1 MELIFTQ
8 NECEYVKDYYDFIV
22 SKLSTLKRPDSLYLV
37 GLSPIEKNG
46 EYIFINYEHNL
57 VHTEVHPSYP
67 VGKIPV
73 IGQQSKNYSVR
84 IEKMNE
90 FFNSKFYIE
99 YSLTNIENIKTCG
112 FPPNLLKKIIYVP
125 PLLCS
130 YNPKS
135 DNRDLYDVITS
146 FFITDNP
153 ARPRRKIISDKI
165 TSEFSNYTNIPRVYG
180 EELYRNFYLRSK
192 ILINVHQTDF
202 HHTFEE
208 LRVLP
213 ALLNGLIIIS
223 EDSPLKEKIPYSD
236 YIIWASYENIVNVT
250 KEVLNNYNFYF
261 NKIHGESS
269 NLKNIISS
277 MDLDLDNELKQKI
290 EIKTDNKI
298 VVDVDSGFFSSC
310 TTMLIRV
317 IEFYK
322 SHGTLPEVDSSNL
335 WNFYKDTDEDLTGQ
349 FFKKN
354 NDDDFILSQISFN
367 ASNELD
373 NYRKLDFNNLNFLV
387 QKYFNASDEVN
398 LIFEQMV
405 SKYNIEPDKTISVL
419 YRGNDKHRETNLPSY
434 QDMLDKIQEVKLEF
448 PHHRLLIQSDEL
460 EFYEFILERYPD
472 SIYFQEIGKIRKD
485 DNLAIQYVVP
495 NGQKTQQAKIFL
507 AIMNIISKCS
517 KIILNSG
524 NVGMW
529 TVLYRGKSEG
539 VYQYLNHKQYV
550 YGVYNESYGT
560 EAEHWIKN

>member
-99 YSLTNIENIKTCG
+99 YSLINIENIKTCG

-269 NLKNIISS
+269 NLKNIILS

-298 VVDVDSGFFSSC
+298 VVDHNAGFFSCC
-310 TTMLIRV
+310 TIRLIRIV
-317 IEFYK
+317 EFYNQ
-322 SHGTLPEVDSSNL
+322 HGIFPIVDSSNQ
-335 WNFYKDTDEDLTGQ
+335 WAFYKDELVDITNR
-349 FFKKN
+349 FFKEN
-354 NDDDFILSQISFN
+354 NNEIFLEKVNYD
-367 ASNELD
+367 ASNELKP
-373 NYRKLDFNNLNFLV
+373 YSELDFPTLNFLV
-387 QKYFNASDEVN
+387 EKYFSLSDDVLSIYN
-398 LIFEQMV
+398 QLI
-405 SKYNIEPDKTISVL
+405 SNYNIDFSKTISVL
-419 YRGNDKHRETNLPSY
+419 YRGNDKHKETNLPSY
-434 QDMLDKIQEVKLEF
+434 QDMLDKIQEVKSEF

-472 SIYFQEIGKIRKD
+472 SIYFQEIGKIRKN
-485 DNLAIQYVVP
+485 DNLAIQYVVAD
-495 NGQKTQQAKIFL
+495 GQKTKQAKIFL